1 MKVALLVPL
10 PPPMGG
16 IGTWALR
23 LKEVMPKECEMVFVD
38 EGLIGGRE
46 FFGENAKKNLFDE
59 VKRCLRIWRDLKRTL
74 KDPDVT
80 VVHSNIPAVP
90 GGMLR
95 ELLCA
100 HIAHSSKR
108 RFVIHY
114 HSTVSSS
121 VSSKLSDFLLRRLS
135 NAADE
140 IIVLN
145 ENSRD
150 FVAARSKT
158 PIRLIPNFV
167 SGNELDEH
175 ITVRPSITNALY
187 VGGVCEEKGI
197 YDYLDIARCFPDI
210 TFTAIGKIEE
220 GVAEAAP
227 SNVVLT
233 GPQNHDAV
241 HTALMK
247 ADVFFFLS
255 HYVHEGFSVALTEAM
270 AAGLPCV
277 VTDWAANKDMIGSEG
292 GVVVNVGDTDA
303 AAAGLER
310 MRSMQIR
317 ETMSRRNIET
327 VLSAY
332 SQDKVVPQYLDV
344 YHDVLGSAG
353 SRR

>member
-23 LKEVMPKECEMVFVD
+23 LKEVMPKDCEVVFVN
-38 EGLIGGRE
+38 EGLVGGRE
-46 FFGENAKKNLFDE
+46 FFGEKAKKNLFDE
-59 VKRCLRIWRDLKRTL
+59 IRRCLRIWRDLKHTL
-74 KDPDVT
+74 EDKDVA

-95 ELLCA
+95 ELMCA
-100 HIAHSSKR
+100 HIAHSRKCK
-108 RFVIHY
+108 FVIHY

-121 VSSKLSDFLLRRLS
+121 VSSRLPDYLLRRLS
-135 NAADE
+135 DAADE

-145 ENSRD
+145 EKSRD
-150 FVAARSKT
+150 FVAARSRT

-167 SGNELDEH
+167 SGNELVEH
-175 ITVRPSITNALY
+175 IEVRPTLANALY

-197 YDYLDIARCFPDI
+197 YDYLEVAKRFPDI

-233 GPQNHDAV
+233 GPQSHDAV
-241 HTALMK
+241 HKALMK
-247 ADVFFFLS
+247 SDVFFFMS

-270 AAGLPCV
+270 AAGLPCI
-277 VTDWAANKDMIGSEG
+277 VTDWAANKDMIGSDG
-292 GVVVNVGDTDA
+292 GVVVPVGDVDA
-303 AAAGLER
+303 AASGLES
-310 MRSMQIR
+310 MRIAEKR
-317 ETMSRRNIET
+317 AAMSHRNIGK
-327 VLSAY
+327 VRAAY
-332 SQDKVVPQYLDV
+332 SQDKVVPQYLAV
-344 YHDVLGSAG
+344 YREVLGLAH
-353 SRR
+353 

>member
-16 IGTWALR
+16 IGTWAMR
-23 LKEVMPKECEMVFVD
+23 LKDVIPKECEVVFVN

-46 FFGENAKKNLFDE
+46 FFGEKSKKNLFDE
-59 VKRCLRIWRDLKRTL
+59 IRRCRRIWRDLKRTL
-74 KDPDVT
+74 MDPDVS

-95 ELLCA
+95 ELVCA
-100 HIAHSSKR
+100 HIAHSRKR

-121 VSSKLSDFLLRRLS
+121 VSSKLSEFLLRRLS
-135 NAADE
+135 DTADE
-140 IIVLN
+140 VIVLN
-145 ENSRD
+145 EKSRE

-158 PIRLIPNFV
+158 PMRLIPNFV

-175 ITVRPSITNALY
+175 IVVRPSVTNALY

-197 YDYLDIARCFPDI
+197 YDYLNIARRFPDI

-233 GPQNHDAV
+233 GPLDHDAV
-241 HTALMK
+241 HQALMK
-247 ADVFFFLS
+247 SDVFFFLS

-270 AAGLPCV
+270 AAGLPCI

-292 GVVVNVGDTDA
+292 GTVVGVGDTDA
-303 AAAGLER
+303 AAVGLER
-310 MRSMQIR
+310 MRSMPLR
-317 ETMSRRNIET
+317 ESMSRRNIET
-327 VLSAY
+327 VDAAY
-332 SQDKVVPQYLDV
+332 SQDVVVPQYLDV
-344 YHDVLGSAG
+344 YRDVLGEGAG
-353 SRR
+353 SR